1 MKLEKYKNEKRKKVI
16 LISLSVIMLISL
28 SLLLYKTFAF
38 FSEKGEFSMMKGQVD
53 YFDNSDVDFA
63 FYNGSDKLEEMPLK
77 DNSDKIIFSYGK
89 CDNGASIEWDNEE
102 WAPLVKNLSK
112 SKTKCSLY
120 FKEQEYINFGEIE
133 IPVVEN
139 GDGLYKVEHND
150 LIELDSEWNKT
161 EYRYAGSNPNN
172 YVSFNN
178 EIWRVIGLVN
188 VKTETGV
195 EQRLKIIRQD
205 GIDGQ
210 KDFGNF
216 YWDSKENGK
225 GSSISNSGSNDWTDS
240 QLKDMLN
247 GIYYESKSGDCY
259 AINNIPNTCDFT
271 GNGVYPKGLDETA
284 RNMIDKE
291 VIWNLGG
298 WNTAF
303 ITAGQMYEKERESN
317 LYTEV
322 TRQSE
327 WSNKTDVGEK
337 HNGIGLMYPSDYG
350 YVVGSNVRN
359 TCLDKSLYGYGDSK
373 CNVNNWLNKNTIQW
387 LLSPDS
393 SSDRYTYYLHSEGF
407 IYYRSNVN
415 CLYGVSPVVYLT
427 VSAKI
432 ISNPNYEKE
441 YGSIENPFILG

>member
-1 MKLEKYKNEKRKKVI
+1 
-16 LISLSVIMLISL
+16 
-28 SLLLYKTFAF
+28 
-38 FSEKGEFSMMKGQVD
+38 MMKGQVD

-133 IPVVEN
+133 IPVVGY

-150 LIELDSEWNKT
+150 LKELGSDWNKT

-205 GIDGQ
+205 GVLDQ
-210 KDFGNF
+210 KDFGK
-216 YWDSKENGK
+216 YSWDFKLSGV
-225 GSSISNSGSNDWTDS
+225 GSSNANNGSNDWTDS

-247 GIYYESKSGDCY
+247 GIYYSSESGDCY
-259 AINNIPNTCDFT
+259 QESSNANQCDFT
-271 GNGVYPKGLDETA
+271 GNGKEPKGLDDKA
-284 RNMIDKE
+284 RSIIDKD
-291 VIWNLGG
+291 VIWNIGG
-298 WNTAF
+298 VIDSNLTADQF
-303 ITAGQMYEKERESN
+303 YEKERGKTV
-317 LYTEV
+317 YTGTV
-322 TRQSE
+322 RQTV
-327 WSNKTDVGEK
+327 WSQTTDVLNK
-337 HNGIGLMYPSDYG
+337 HNGVALLYPSDYG
-350 YVVGSNVRN
+350 YGIGGKFRN
-359 TCLDKSLYGYGDSK
+359 TCLLKNLYNYKDDECTS
-373 CNVNNWLNKNTIQW
+373 NNWLNKGSFFWT
-387 LLSPDS
+387 LSPNS
-393 SSDRYTYYLHSEGF
+393 SSSNGAFLIYSTAHIDFRVRVDLSLGVWPTIYLKSDVKVISNSHSE
-407 IYYRSNVN
+407 
-415 CLYGVSPVVYLT
+415 L
-427 VSAKI
+427 
-432 ISNPNYEKE
+432 E
-441 YGSIENPFILG
+441 YGSVENPFILG